1 MAKHNPSPAPA
12 PVPELKKV
20 KMLSMRIGDIVIAL
34 NGESF
39 VLKYKGVVELE
50 IEQAEKLISMH
61 EPGELQIL

>member
-50 IEQAEKLISMH
+50 IAQAEKLISMH